1 MVKFIVG
8 LSLGLVIGYFG
19 PVYCFKKTANVVSSA
34 MHGTGNVIGS
44 VAK

>member
-19 PVYCFKKTANVVSSA
+19 PVYCLKKSANVVSSA

-44 VAK
+44 VAQ